1 MCWGVTYIYVVQLR
15 NKTQE
20 LRWVWEEEE
29 EEDQLWWT
37 YEEFM
42 KQFETFEGLVK
53 VLVGHNV
60 IIDVPNI
67 RPFLI
72 NN

>member
-1 MCWGVTYIYVVQLR
+1 
-15 NKTQE
+15 
-20 LRWVWEEEE
+20 
-29 EEDQLWWT
+29 
-37 YEEFM
+37 M
-42 KQFETFEGLVK
+42 KQFETFEGLDK

>member
-42 KQFETFEGLVK
+42 KQFETFEGLDK

-60 IIDVPNI
+60 IIDV
-67 RPFLI
+67 LI
-72 NN
+72 SDPS